1 MIVCVG
7 KNCVL
12 ILCMVREIAV
22 GTLGTCSHQDQ
33 AIKSVRFL
41 TTLGAPT
48 RTPQAFPKKNLPAT
62 DQVGLSAAQ
71 AFWLG
76 LISKLI
82 ASTICYPLTRIKQMC
97 QAQTKRS
104 KLRRS
109 SSEETEG
116 KALSIWEMSLKV
128 WTEADRGGGVVG
140 NMQSHSKSTGFGM
153 SRLNTL
159 GAFACPFFL
168 GQNLEDLNHNRCD
181 HETWLNIEPVNI
193 PFPVDPFHA
202 LGKCQGFFYVS
213 HHFQP
218 PLEMKNP
225 QLMLKQDTYQALFM
239 FGIFT
244 KATRTIAFGASTR
257 TIAFGTSHPNKES
270 LRSKFSQFLGCS
282 TVANL
287 ASRNKMDIL
296 WHFGHFQSEK
306 QRKTMKNPAG
316 WWFGTMEFYDFPH
329 LGNEKSSRLTFT
341 NSIIFRR
348 AWWLSQ
354 PPTSQDF
361 RIFTKPAPDRAITLW

>member
-116 KALSIWEMSLKV
+116 KALSMWEMSLKV

-140 NMQSHSKSTGFGM
+140 NKQSHSKSTGFGM

-181 HETWLNIEPVNI
+181 HET
-193 PFPVDPFHA
+193 
-202 LGKCQGFFYVS
+202 
-213 HHFQP
+213 
-218 PLEMKNP
+218 
-225 QLMLKQDTYQALFM
+225 
-239 FGIFT
+239 
-244 KATRTIAFGASTR
+244 
-257 TIAFGTSHPNKES
+257 
-270 LRSKFSQFLGCS
+270 
-282 TVANL
+282 
-287 ASRNKMDIL
+287 
-296 WHFGHFQSEK
+296 
-306 QRKTMKNPAG
+306 
-316 WWFGTMEFYDFPH
+316 
-329 LGNEKSSRLTFT
+329 
-341 NSIIFRR
+341 
-348 AWWLSQ
+348 
-354 PPTSQDF
+354 
-361 RIFTKPAPDRAITLW
+361 